1 MHSPDI
7 ERIRAETPV
16 CRNLVH
22 LNDAGAALMPTPVY
36 DAVRAHLDLECQ
48 IGGYEAAEAAQADI
62 ERVCADGGWYPIT
75 LGSQGAR
82 WTGPESVDLERT
94 AHRNENW
101 EDVIGI
107 GPFGTLG
114 TWPSSARARRLRNLP
129 RKDPFILEG
138 IVKSFVIRDWNDTM
152 LPRLGNP
159 ARKAVPAGNCPLV
172 SDSSV
177 LGREPGAGRVRHPK
191 QDRDRDG
198 SGRCRRRPCPGPR
211 SENEGPWLSTPTG
224 GLAIQLT
231 RGQAAARDHEKRA
244 RMDVRRGG
252 GFVRRPSND
261 GL

>member
-75 LGSQGAR
+75 LDSQGAR

-129 RKDPFILEG
+129 RRTRLSSRASSSRSSFATGTTPCCRDLETQRERRCRPGTVPWFQTHPFSAANPG
-138 IVKSFVIRDWNDTM
+138 PVAFVIRSTTVTATGRDDVDV
-152 LPRLGNP
+152 
-159 ARKAVPAGNCPLV
+159 ARV
-172 SDSSV
+172 
-177 LGREPGAGRVRHPK
+177 
-191 QDRDRDG
+191 QDRDPKTKVRR
-198 SGRCRRRPCPGPR
+198 SSCRPR
-211 SENEGPWLSTPTG
+211 SCETSTNGRSTW
-224 GLAIQLT
+224 
-231 RGQAAARDHEKRA
+231 RW
-244 RMDVRRGG
+244 
-252 GFVRRPSND
+252 FRPSND